1 MIDYLDNVVL
11 IFFGDEDSVGPEDH
25 EKKEDAGYYEE
36 NKGVIAFVVL
46 EIAAEVIVWVY

>member
-1 MIDYLDNVVL
+1 MVNNLHNMML
-11 IFFGDEDSVGPEDH
+11 IFLGYEDSVGPEDH